1 MKMFCQITFMYVSA
15 KTLQFNVKLR
25 YNTYTENDQHVKHR
39 TSWCEQRTSG
49 IDCQFCPFIV
59 AESGNFLN
67 IFPQYSVIIIF
78 LTANNLMILKL
89 V

>member
-1 MKMFCQITFMYVSA
+1 MFCQITFMYVSA

-25 YNTYTENDQHVKHR
+25 YNTNTESDQHVKHR
-39 TSWCEQRTSG
+39 TSWCEQGTSG

-59 AESGNFLN
+59 TESGNFLN
-67 IFPQYSVIIIF
+67 IFSQYSVIIIF
-78 LTANNLMILKL
+78 LTANNLMLLKL